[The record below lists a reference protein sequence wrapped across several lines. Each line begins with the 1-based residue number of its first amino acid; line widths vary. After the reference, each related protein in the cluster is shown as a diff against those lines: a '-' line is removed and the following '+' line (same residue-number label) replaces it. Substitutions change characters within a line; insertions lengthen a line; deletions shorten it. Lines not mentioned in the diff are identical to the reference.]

1 MNWYKVALKLNEE
14 AKAKRLEVKTAALN
28 KRPQLLMAAEVL
40 ESLSRA
46 LRTGM
51 GMK

>member
-14 AKAKRLEVKTAALN
+14 AKAKRTEAKTSALN
-28 KRPQLLMAAEVL
+28 RRPHLLMAADIL